1 MNSVVAEKKFIQE
14 RLGIPYENLSQSYL
28 RAETQLSNL
37 SSYNF
42 YLQRGQVASP
52 LVTEKL
58 LELNDQFCITNFRV
72 SLRNITSATS
82 GTITANEQLDGQQYM
97 FADPSVFGLFTTANP
112 AATAAQN
119 ARGLYN
125 GNISFIIDRK
135 QFLPAF
141 PMNAFYRVP
150 TAQSTNLTTAG
161 TTATPAAT
169 FTGNIGGVN
178 GYDNGLFGF
187 YVSEPTLIDGRQ
199 TLDISLNVGSALSIV
214 VSPAT
219 TSFIYATF
227 EVRGYLV
234 VNSKS

>member
-1 MNSVVAEKKFIQE
+1 MNSVVSEKKFIQE

-37 SSYNF
+37 STYNF
-42 YLQRGQVASP
+42 YLQRGQVAAP
-52 LVTEKL
+52 LVTEQL
-58 LELNDQFCITNFRV
+58 LELNDQFVITHFRI
-72 SLRNITSATS
+72 SLRYIDPST
-82 GTITANEQLDGQQYM
+82 TAVPTPTEQLNAQQYL
-97 FADPSVFGLFTTANP
+97 FADPTVFTSTQAN
-112 AATAAQN
+112 AKSI
-119 ARGLYN
+119 YN

-141 PMNAFYRVP
+141 PTNAFYRVP

-161 TTATPAAT
+161 TTGTPAAT
-169 FTGNIGGVN
+169 FTGNTGGVN

-199 TLDISLNVGSALSIV
+199 TLDISLNLGASVSI
-214 VSPAT
+214 AT
-219 TSFIYATF
+219 IGTDPMVYATL
-227 EVRGYLV
+227 ETRGYLV

>member
-1 MNSVVAEKKFIQE
+1 MYSVVSEKKFIQE

-37 SSYNF
+37 STYNF
-42 YLQRGQVASP
+42 YLQRGQVAAP
-52 LVTEKL
+52 LVTEQL
-58 LELNDQFCITNFRV
+58 LELNDQFVITHFRIT
-72 SLRNITSATS
+72 LRFIDPSTTAAPTAT
-82 GTITANEQLDGQQYM
+82 EQLNAQQYL
-97 FADPSVFGLFTTANP
+97 FADPTVFTSTQAN
-112 AATAAQN
+112 AKSI
-119 ARGLYN
+119 YN

-141 PMNAFYRVP
+141 PVNAFYRVP

-161 TTATPAAT
+161 TTGTPAST
-169 FTGNIGGVN
+169 FTGNTGGVN

-199 TLDISLNVGSALSIV
+199 TLDISLNLGASVSI
-214 VSPAT
+214 AT
-219 TSFIYATF
+219 IGTDPMVYATF
-227 EVRGYLV
+227 ETRGYLV

>member
-1 MNSVVAEKKFIQE
+1 MNSVVSEKKFIQE

-42 YLQRGQVASP
+42 YVQRGQVAAP

-58 LELNDQFCITNFRV
+58 LELNDQFVITHFRI
-72 SLRNITSATS
+72 SLRYIDPSTTGVPTAT
-82 GTITANEQLDGQQYM
+82 EQLNAQQYLY
-97 FADPSVFGLFTTANP
+97 ADPTVFSSTQAN
-112 AATAAQN
+112 AKSI
-119 ARGLYN
+119 YN
-125 GNISFIIDRK
+125 GNLSFIIDRK

-141 PMNAFYRVP
+141 PTNAFYRVP
-150 TAQSTNLTTAG
+150 NAQPNQLTTAG
-161 TTATPAAT
+161 TVATPAST
-169 FTGNIGGVN
+169 FTGNTGGVN

-199 TLDISLNVGSALSIV
+199 TLDISLNLGASVSI
-214 VSPAT
+214 AT
-219 TSFIYATF
+219 IGTDPMVYATL
-227 EVRGYLV
+227 ETRGYLV

>member
-1 MNSVVAEKKFIQE
+1 MNSVVSEKKFIQE

-37 SSYNF
+37 STYNF
-42 YLQRGQVASP
+42 YLQRGQVAAP
-52 LVTEKL
+52 LVTEQL
-58 LELNDQFCITNFRV
+58 LELNDQFVITHFRIT
-72 SLRNITSATS
+72 LRLIDPSTTAAPTAT
-82 GTITANEQLDGQQYM
+82 EQLNAQQFL
-97 FADPSVFGLFTTANP
+97 FADPVIFTSTQAN
-112 AATAAQN
+112 AKSI
-119 ARGLYN
+119 YN

-141 PMNAFYRVP
+141 PVNAFYRVP

-161 TTATPAAT
+161 TTGTPAST
-169 FTGNIGGVN
+169 FTGNTGGVN

-199 TLDISLNVGSALSIV
+199 TLDISLNLGASVSI
-214 VSPAT
+214 AT
-219 TSFIYATF
+219 IGTDPMVYATF
-227 EVRGYLV
+227 ETRGYLV

>member
-37 SSYNF
+37 STYNF

-52 LVTEKL
+52 LVTEQL
-58 LELNDQFCITNFRV
+58 LELNDQFVITHFRV
-72 SLRNITSATS
+72 SLRYIDPSTTAAPTATEQLSAQQYLYADPTVFTSTSA
-82 GTITANEQLDGQQYM
+82 
-97 FADPSVFGLFTTANP
+97 
-112 AATAAQN
+112 N
-119 ARGLYN
+119 AKSIYN
-125 GNISFIIDRK
+125 GNLSFIIDRK

-141 PMNAFYRVP
+141 PTNAFYRVP
-150 TAQSTNLTTAG
+150 TTQTGAFLATAG
-161 TTATPAAT
+161 TTGTPAAT
-169 FTGNIGGVN
+169 FTGNTGVN

-199 TLDISLNVGSALSIV
+199 TLDISLNLGASVSI
-214 VSPAT
+214 AT
-219 TSFIYATF
+219 IGTDPMVYATL
-227 EVRGYLV
+227 ETRGYLV

>member
-1 MNSVVAEKKFIQE
+1 MNSVVSEKKFIAE

-37 SSYNF
+37 SVYAFN
-42 YLQRGQVASP
+42 LQKGQVATP
-52 LVTEKL
+52 LVTEQL
-58 LELNDQFCITNFRV
+58 LELNDQFVISHLRV
-72 SLRNITSATS
+72 SLRYIDPSTTGVPTAT
-82 GTITANEQLDGQQYM
+82 EQLIAQQYL
-97 FADPSVFGLFTTANP
+97 FADPSVFTSTSAN
-112 AATAAQN
+112 AK
-119 ARGLYN
+119 GIYN
-125 GNISFIIDRK
+125 GNLSFTIDRRE
-135 QFLPAF
+135 FLPAF

-161 TTATPAAT
+161 TTGTPAAT
-169 FTGNIGGVN
+169 FTGNVGGVN

-199 TLDISLNVGSALSIV
+199 TIDIALNLGASVSI
-214 VSPAT
+214 AT
-219 TSFIYATF
+219 IGTDPMVYATL

>member
-1 MNSVVAEKKFIQE
+1 MNSVVSEKKFIQE

-37 SSYNF
+37 STYNF
-42 YLQRGQVASP
+42 FLQRGQVAAP
-52 LVTEKL
+52 LVTEQL
-58 LELNDQFCITNFRV
+58 LELNDQFVITHFRI
-72 SLRNITSATS
+72 SLRNIDPTTTAAPTAT
-82 GTITANEQLDGQQYM
+82 EQLNAQQFL
-97 FADPSVFGLFTTANP
+97 FADPTVFTS
-112 AATAAQN
+112 TAAN
-119 ARGLYN
+119 AKSIYN

-161 TTATPAAT
+161 TTGTPAST
-169 FTGNIGGVN
+169 FTGNTGGVN

-199 TLDISLNVGSALSIV
+199 TLDITANLGSSISIIP
-214 VSPAT
+214 SPAT
-219 TSFIYATF
+219 TRFTYATL
-227 EVRGYLV
+227 ELRGYLV

>member
-1 MNSVVAEKKFIQE
+1 MNSVVSEKKFIQE

-37 SSYNF
+37 STYNF
-42 YLQRGQVASP
+42 YLQRGQVAAP
-52 LVTEKL
+52 LVTEQL
-58 LELNDQFCITNFRV
+58 LELNDQFVITHFRIT
-72 SLRNITSATS
+72 LRFIDPSTTAAPTAT
-82 GTITANEQLDGQQYM
+82 EQLNAQQYL
-97 FADPSVFGLFTTANP
+97 FADPTVFTSTQAN
-112 AATAAQN
+112 AKSI
-119 ARGLYN
+119 YN

-141 PMNAFYRVP
+141 PVNSFYRVP

-161 TTATPAAT
+161 TTGTPAST
-169 FTGNIGGVN
+169 FTGNTGGVN

-199 TLDISLNVGSALSIV
+199 TLDISLNLGASVSI
-214 VSPAT
+214 AT
-219 TSFIYATF
+219 IGTDPMVYATF
-227 EVRGYLV
+227 ETRGYLV